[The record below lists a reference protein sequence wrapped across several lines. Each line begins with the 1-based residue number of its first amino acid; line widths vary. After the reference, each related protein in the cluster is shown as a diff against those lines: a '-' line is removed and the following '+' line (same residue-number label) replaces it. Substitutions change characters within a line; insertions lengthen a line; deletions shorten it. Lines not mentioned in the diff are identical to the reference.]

1 MKKIL
6 LLFVIATIFF
16 SCKEAS
22 SPKESAQSFI
32 QALYNADITTASD
45 YVSNDSKAVLDKVG
59 GQAKLT
65 QSPEE
70 SFRFATLTE
79 TVSDKTATVKN
90 EVVSIPL
97 VKEEEGWKVVLT
109 EDLLNEIR
117 AREEMLSS
125 LQTKWGSLL
134 KEYEART
141 GVARD
146 YIKYKKSI
154 GALSPKA
161 ATLSAVLD
169 SAAAPKE
176 WNKESLLSYVQKQ
189 QQLNAAID
197 GALEPSQ
204 AANTDLTMNYFL
216 QFSNAGDRIKA
227 AEADYQMLAERAHSP
242 IYVPIPVKAA
252 NSLQVKAN

>member
-1 MKKIL
+1 MKKVL
-6 LLFVIATIFF
+6 LLFVIVTGFF

-22 SPKESAQSFI
+22 SPKETAQSFI
-32 QALYNADITTASD
+32 KALYNADMTTASG
-45 YVSNDSKAVLDKVG
+45 YVSSDSKAILEKTG

-70 SFRFATLTE
+70 SFHFATLTE
-79 TVSDKTATVKN
+79 TVSDKSATVKN
-90 EVVSIPL
+90 EVVSIPM
-97 VKEEEGWKVVLT
+97 VKEKEGWKVVLT

-117 AREEMLSS
+117 AREELLSS
-125 LQTKWGSLL
+125 LQTSWSALL
-134 KEYEART
+134 KEYEARA

-154 GALSPKA
+154 GTLSPKA
-161 ATLSAVLD
+161 TTLSMVLD

-176 WNKESLLSYVQKQ
+176 WNKESLLAYVQKQ
-189 QQLNAAID
+189 QLLNAAID

-216 QFSNAGDRIKA
+216 QFSNAGDRIKV
-227 AEADYQMLAERAHSP
+227 AEADYQLLAEKAHSSLYAP
-242 IYVPIPVKAA
+242 LPVKAA

>member
-1 MKKIL
+1 MKKLL

-22 SPKESAQSFI
+22 SPKETAQAFL
-32 QALYNADITTASD
+32 QAIYNADMTTASD
-45 YVSNDSKAVLDKVG
+45 LVSSDSKAVLDKATG
-59 GQAKLT
+59 GTKRT
-65 QSPEE
+65 QTPAE
-70 SFRFATLTE
+70 SFHFASLTE
-79 TVSDKTATVKN
+79 TVSDKSATVKN
-90 EVVSIPL
+90 EVVSIPM
-97 VKEEEGWKVVLT
+97 VKEKEGWKVVLT
-109 EDLLNEIR
+109 EDLLTSIQT
-117 AREEMLSS
+117 REEMLSS
-125 LQTKWGSLL
+125 LQTKWSTLL

-146 YIKYKKSI
+146 YIKYRKSI

-161 ATLSAVLD
+161 NMLSTMLD

-176 WNKESLLSYVQKQ
+176 WNKESLLAYVQKQ
-189 QQLNAAID
+189 EQLSAAID

-227 AEADYQMLAERAHSP
+227 AEADYQSLAEKAHSP
-242 IYVPIPVKAA
+242 LYTPLPAKAN